1 MQTTPHTNELLT
13 LWSFPTI
20 RKNAI
25 QIIHGKRHHRR
36 TWIDK
41 GPPKSFPCLPILK
54 CWRQK
59 MEALHQL
66 AGKFQQTLTKY
77 NYTPTFVS
85 NETNKRGESIFNY
98 FSNGEEGA
106 VYFTDD
112 ANFFDALNAKFN
124 ASIIRV
130 LKEKHGVTYESL
142 SQKLLISPEASKR
155 AV

>member
-1 MQTTPHTNELLT
+1 
-13 LWSFPTI
+13 
-20 RKNAI
+20 
-25 QIIHGKRHHRR
+25 
-36 TWIDK
+36 
-41 GPPKSFPCLPILK
+41 
-54 CWRQK
+54 

-142 SQKLLISPEASKR
+142 SQKWSVSIEAAKIKVQHTSHRGIKMILR
-155 AV
+155 PYLSCLFNKKKSSAKVQ